1 MQEIMQNMSRKESI
15 LKRINKDLDK
25 EIKKKQNIISILIG
39 EHITYQHTSK
49 IVSNI
54 IEKTSKNELKKY
66 F

>member
-1 MQEIMQNMSRKESI
+1 MSRKESI

-39 EHITYQHTSK
+39 EHITYQDTSK

-54 IEKTSKNELKKY
+54 IRKTSKNELKKY